1 LVRLESFSLRFYVH
15 AIMNLSHSIIAF
27 GVVLL
32 VAAVGLMWF
41 GLATNN
47 PSPVTALGALGLS
60 IISFVSGIY
69 VLSAGLRGVKNVQSV
84 SLLKQIGTYVL
95 MVGIIASLYAT
106 LAFFVIRELPPNNE
120 QSRLPSLYLL
130 FAAMATMFVGAAVR
144 NF

>member
-60 IISFVSGIY
+60 IISF

-144 NF
+144 NFQLRR